1 MNPLQLLDILKLGES
16 EDLECKKSKNLKMKF
31 LNRYGIHI
39 QQWLIQTGV
48 LYY

>member
-1 MNPLQLLDILKLGES
+1 MNTLQLLDILKLGES
-16 EDLECKKSKNLKMKF
+16 EDLECKSLKMKF
-31 LNRYGIHI
+31 LNHYGIHI